1 MNRRA
6 WTGVVAGVVAAF
18 LLLGVAGTAYEI
30 GQRHEVVTRTVGNGE
45 VVRVVGDG
53 WGGYGHGGFGFGF
66 FLFPLLLIFLVFL
79 AFRGRRGW
87 YGGPGRYWGGGYGP
101 CGPGSGGGFEEQHRR
116 AHEQAPAGPGP
127 GEPAVSAGPTEPGT
141 A

>member
-1 MNRRA
+1 VNRRA
-6 WTGVVAGVVAAF
+6 WTGVIAGVVAAF
-18 LLLGVAGTAYEI
+18 LLLGVASTAYEI

-87 YGGPGRYWGGGYGP
+87 YGGGPGRYWGGGYGP
-101 CGPGSGGGFEEQHRR
+101 CGPGSGAGVAGTFEERHRR
-116 AHEQAPAGPGP
+116 AHEEGTSPVAAPGPTGPGI
-127 GEPAVSAGPTEPGT
+127 A
-141 A
+141 

>member
-18 LLLGVAGTAYEI
+18 LLLGVASTAYEI

-87 YGGPGRYWGGGYGP
+87 YGGGPGRYWGGGYGP
-101 CGPGSGGGFEEQHRR
+101 CGPASGGGFEEQHRR
-116 AHEQAPAGPGP
+116 AHEQGPSPVAAPGP
-127 GEPAVSAGPTEPGT
+127 AEPGE

>member
-6 WTGVVAGVVAAF
+6 WTGVIAGVVAAF
-18 LLLGVAGTAYEI
+18 LLLGVASTAYEI

-53 WGGYGHGGFGFGF
+53 WGYGHGGFGFGF

-87 YGGPGRYWGGGYGP
+87 YGGGGYGP
-101 CGPGSGGGFEEQHRR
+101 CGPGPGAGEAGSFEERHRR
-116 AHEQAPAGPGP
+116 AHEQGTSPVAAPGP
-127 GEPAVSAGPTEPGT
+127 GEAGE